1 MSQSSRRPVTDLWP
15 LRLMRQR
22 ADEGPPEVP
31 VVRPTSAEQVADLL
45 RSHRP
50 VVAMGGASGVC
61 GALGPGPR
69 DLVMDMAAFSSIEV
83 DEANLTVRAGA
94 GVNGMELEQELN
106 RRGLTL
112 GHYPSSLPDA
122 TVGGLISTRSSGQ
135 ESTRYGHVEDMLLG
149 VTVALADGRVVEAR
163 PHPRT
168 AAGPP
173 LHLLFVGAEGGL
185 GVVLEAELKVHRL
198 PEAVL
203 GRGWRLRS
211 VEAGLEAMRE
221 VAQRELRP
229 LVLRL
234 YDPEDSAFQSLEGW
248 SGGCLLVAATAGPR
262 LVAEAEAV
270 ELGALVAAAGGEDLG
285 ADAWRHW
292 HEHRFDLSARRLR
305 EVLAPPGS
313 IVDTMDLGCR
323 WTALA
328 RLHREVKARL
338 AEHGVVLCH
347 FAHATAQ
354 GACAYFTFA
363 AWAADEAAAQAA
375 YRRVW
380 ETTMSTA
387 LELGA
392 TISHHHGVGQ
402 LRAPWVRADLG
413 GWWHVWEV
421 VRSALDP
428 ERRLNPNALGGEVG

>member
-1 MSQSSRRPVTDLWP
+1 MSQPSWRPVADLWP
-15 LRLMRQR
+15 LGLMRQR
-22 ADEGPPEVP
+22 AGEEAPQVP
-31 VVRPTSAEQVADLL
+31 VVRPVNAEQVADLL
-45 RSHRP
+45 RSHRRVMP
-50 VVAMGGASGVC
+50 MGGASGVC
-61 GALGPGPR
+61 GALRPGPG
-69 DLVMDMAAFSSIEV
+69 DLVIDMAAFSRIEV
-83 DEANLTVRAGA
+83 DEANLTVRVGA
-94 GVNGMELEQELN
+94 GVNGMVLERELN

-149 VTVALADGRVVEAR
+149 VTVALADGRVLEAR
-163 PHPRT
+163 AHPRT

-173 LHLLFVGAEGGL
+173 FHLLFVGAEGGL

-203 GRGWRLRS
+203 GRGWRLSS

-221 VAQRELRP
+221 VTQRELRP

-234 YDPEDSAFQSLEGW
+234 YDPEDSAFQGLEGW
-248 SGGCLLVAATAGPR
+248 SGGCLLVAAAAGPR
-262 LVAEAEAV
+262 AVAEAEAG
-270 ELGALVAAAGGEDLG
+270 ELSAVAAAAGGEDLG
-285 ADAWRHW
+285 EAAWKHW
-292 HEHRFDLSARRLR
+292 HEHRFDLSVRRLR

-323 WTALA
+323 WTVLA
-328 RLHREVKARL
+328 RLYREVKIRL

-347 FAHATAQ
+347 FAHPTAQ
-354 GACAYFTFA
+354 GACGYFTFA
-363 AWAADEAAAQAA
+363 AWAADEVAAQAA
-375 YRRVW
+375 YRRAW
-380 ETTMSTA
+380 EATMTAA
-387 LELGA
+387 LEAGA

-402 LRAPWVRADLG
+402 LRAPWVQADLG
-413 GWWHVWEV
+413 DWWQVWEL

-428 ERRLNPNALGGEVG
+428 ERRLNPHAVGGGQG